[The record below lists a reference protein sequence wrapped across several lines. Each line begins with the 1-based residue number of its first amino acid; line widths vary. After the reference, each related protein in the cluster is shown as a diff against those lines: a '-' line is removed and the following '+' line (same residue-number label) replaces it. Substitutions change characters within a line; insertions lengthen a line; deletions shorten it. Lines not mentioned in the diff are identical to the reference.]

1 MPAVTQLIPNFLGG
15 VSKQNDDKK
24 LEGQLTECINGY
36 PDPTYG
42 LLKRPGMEFISKLKK
57 ADGVTAFTESELN
70 GAVWHFMNREG
81 YGASYIV
88 AIKGAF
94 IYVWKT
100 DGTWCTVSGIDPVN
114 GSSYLTGSNAND
126 YHFRSL
132 QDTTIVTNKDVVTS
146 MLLGRMYLVQWLHLN
161 CSAL

>member
-70 GAVWHFMNREG
+70 GAVWHFINRDG
-81 YGASYIV
+81 VGASYIV
-88 AIKGAF
+88 AIKGTNV
-94 IYVWKT
+94 YVWKT
-100 DGTWCTVSGIDPVN
+100 DGTWCTVTNTGT
-114 GSSYLTGSNAND
+114 SYLTGSAAND
-126 YHFRSL
+126 YHFRSV
-132 QDTTIVTNKDVVTS
+132 QDTTIVTNKTVTTS
-146 MLLGRMYLVQWLHLN
+146 MNAAG
-161 CSAL
+161 S